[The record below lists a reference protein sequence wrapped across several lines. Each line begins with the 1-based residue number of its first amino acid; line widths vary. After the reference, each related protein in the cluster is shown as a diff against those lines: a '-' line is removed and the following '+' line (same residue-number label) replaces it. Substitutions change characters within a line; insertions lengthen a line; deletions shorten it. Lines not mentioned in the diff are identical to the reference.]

1 MKTENWEGSPLFE
14 TPKITKKKNYESEHY
29 EVTVYYV
36 YNIAY
41 TLYNTVYIARN
52 YTEIV
57 FDCVILYR

>member
-41 TLYNTVYIARN
+41 TIHIGRN
-52 YTEIV
+52 DIEIV